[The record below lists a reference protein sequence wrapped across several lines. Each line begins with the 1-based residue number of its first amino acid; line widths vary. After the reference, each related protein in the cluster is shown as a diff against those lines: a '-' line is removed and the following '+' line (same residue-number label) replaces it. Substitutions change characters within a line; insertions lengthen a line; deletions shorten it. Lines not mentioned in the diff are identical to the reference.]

1 VTGPDPLFAP
11 LPAMP
16 LRFRGRHVTDTVAA
30 FVRQRL
36 DELGWVTPP
45 TNLDATPV
53 TFVQAPPQ
61 VPAEVV
67 PNTIAVTLGDEPADF
82 EEQLGGELV
91 SVEYPV
97 FVDLYA
103 ESRALAY
110 RIGSD
115 VKDILTRR
123 TIPLLDWTTDPPV
136 TVPGSSIEFD
146 NVSGPRTPEGAA
158 ALQGMDRHWRVV
170 QATAYTYFAVP

>member
-1 VTGPDPLFAP
+1 MTSPDPLFAP

-36 DELGWVTPP
+36 DELGWITPP
-45 TNLDATPV
+45 TNLDATPL
-53 TFVQAPPQ
+53 TFVQTPPQ
-61 VPAEVV
+61 VAAEVQ
-67 PNTIAVTLGDEPADF
+67 PNTIAVTIGDEPADF
-82 EEQLGGELV
+82 EEQLGGDLV

-97 FVDLYA
+97 YVDIYA
-103 ESRALAY
+103 ETRPLAY

-115 VKDILTRR
+115 VKDILSRR
-123 TIPLLDWTTDPPV
+123 TIPLLDWTGATPV
-136 TVPGSSIEFD
+136 PVAGSSIEFD

-170 QATAYTYFAVP
+170 QAVAYTYFAVP